1 MYKCDY
7 LRHHHL
13 QGPKTQHS
21 VSSQYEDPLQTNG
34 DIPVHVLYNV
44 TTNSSNKAF
53 KENNTTF
60 KKAQGAAGID

>member
-13 QGPKTQHS
+13 QGPKTQHR

-44 TTNSSNKAF
+44 SPPSGPKKGFVKGETLLRTTS
-53 KENNTTF
+53 
-60 KKAQGAAGID
+60 